1 LTRSR
6 FWLAVPIILAALT
19 VPQWLPAQTATHWT
33 TESVLTMVDKSAQ
46 DFHSLTANIQHI
58 KYTAVVNDTSTESGQ
73 LYVRRDDKM
82 RIDFVTPDKRT
93 VLRNGDDLFLYT
105 PKINRVEE
113 INLGKNR
120 AMVDQYILL
129 GFGTRSAELQK
140 SYDVTVT
147 GEEELDGKK
156 VVVLQLTPKSDEV
169 RKQIVKIQMWVDE
182 ASWLPL
188 QQKFFEDTTGDYFLA
203 HYTDLKKN
211 LKFSDS
217 RFKQD
222 WPKGVSRVKH

>member
-1 LTRSR
+1 MLAV
-6 FWLAVPIILAALT
+6 LAVPHLLT
-19 VPQWLPAQTATHWT
+19 AQTAPHWT
-33 TESVLTMVDKSAQ
+33 TEIVLTMIDKSAQ
-46 DFHSLTANIQHI
+46 DFHSLTANIQHV
-58 KYTAVVNDTSTESGQ
+58 KYTAVVNDTSTETGQ

-82 RIDFVTPDKRT
+82 RIDFLTPDKRT

-140 SYDVTVT
+140 SYDVAVT

-156 VVVLQLTPKSDEV
+156 VVVLELTPKSEEV

-188 QQKFFEDTTGDYFLA
+188 QQKFYEDASGDYFLA

-211 LKFSDS
+211 LKFSDNK
-217 RFKQD
+217 FKQD
-222 WPKGVSRVKH
+222 WPRGVSRVKH

>member
-1 LTRSR
+1 M
-6 FWLAVPIILAALT
+6 LAPSLF
-19 VPQWLPAQTATHWT
+19 AQTPPAAQHWT
-33 TESVLTMVDKSAQ
+33 PQTVLAWIDKSAQ
-46 DFHSLTANIQHI
+46 DFHSLTADIQHV
-58 KYTAVVNDTSTESGQ
+58 KFTAVVNDTSTENGK

-82 RIDFVTPDKRT
+82 RIDFLTPDTRT
-93 VLRNGDDLFLYT
+93 ILRNGDELFLYT

-113 INLGKNR
+113 FNLGKNR
-120 AMVDQYILL
+120 EMVDQYILL

-140 SYDVTVT
+140 SYDLTVT

-156 VVVLQLTPKSDEV
+156 VVVVELTPKSEDV

-188 QQKFFEDTTGDYFLA
+188 QQKFFESTSGDYFLA

-217 RFKQD
+217 KFKQD
-222 WPKGVSRVKH
+222 WPKSVNRLKH